1 MHRGRGKIER
11 VVRTLSFPGSGRAVQ
26 LIMTV
31 CRYAVCPV
39 PNCMGLVIPA
49 YEPDSRKMFLE
60 LSRRWYLECPA
71 CHGNFV
77 IADSELKTDE
87 ISFTRIRQTY
97 PDKP

>member
-1 MHRGRGKIER
+1 M
-11 VVRTLSFPGSGRAVQ
+11 P
-26 LIMTV
+26 V
-31 CRYAVCPV
+31 CRYVICPV

-60 LSRRWYLECPA
+60 LSRKWYLECPA

-87 ISFTRIRQTY
+87 ISFVRIRQTY